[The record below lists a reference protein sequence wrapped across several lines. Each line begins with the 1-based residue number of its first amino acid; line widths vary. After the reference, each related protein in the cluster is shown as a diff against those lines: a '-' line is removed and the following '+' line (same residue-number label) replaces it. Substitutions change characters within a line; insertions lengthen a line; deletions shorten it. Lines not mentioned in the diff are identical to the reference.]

1 MYRIR
6 YGSMAWTPLPS
17 CDHRMILAQAKWCL
31 KSYALGLTLPS
42 RFNPAETHIFLNWL
56 ILRLL
61 NRYFPLHPGRNI
73 LFPESMLKQLYH
85 TGQDS

>member
-6 YGSMAWTPLPS
+6 YGSMAWTSLPS

-42 RFNPAETHIFLNWL
+42 RFNPAETHIFLKL
-56 ILRLL
+56 ADTTVVEQIPP
-61 NRYFPLHPGRNI
+61 FVPGKKYSLSGKHADTALSYWAR
-73 LFPESMLKQLYH
+73 
-85 TGQDS
+85 

>member
-6 YGSMAWTPLPS
+6 YGSMAWTSLPS

-42 RFNPAETHIFLNWL
+42 RFNPAETHIFLKL
-56 ILRLL
+56 AYTVFLT
-61 NRYFPLHPGRNI
+61 G
-73 LFPESMLKQLYH
+73 LKYNLEKKL
-85 TGQDS
+85 TTE